1 LYIVNSY
8 LNQINKCFYFKR
20 QLFALS
26 KKASKIGLIAA
37 TSLVVG
43 NMIGSGIFILP
54 AALAKYGSISLL
66 GWFLTAAGAF
76 VLAKVFS
83 NFSKIITNK
92 SGGPYAYSRAGF
104 GDFIGFL
111 VAWGYWV
118 SIWITNSAIAI
129 AIVSALSLFFP
140 SLASNS
146 LYSICLGLAFIWLF
160 TWLNTKGIKTSGK
173 IQIIT
178 TVMKLIPLVFVIFT
192 GFFFFSIDNFP
203 EFNLTSEGNLVTLSM
218 VATLTLFAFLGIES
232 ATIPTENI
240 EHPEKTVPKA
250 TMFGTIIATLVYILG
265 TVMLF
270 GIVPNDILQE
280 SPVPFAEAAELMG
293 GKYAGYFVAAGAAI
307 AAIGA
312 LNGWVL
318 MSGQIP
324 MAAAKD
330 KLFPR
335 VFKKENKNGAPV
347 IGLLIGS
354 VLSSI
359 VMFMN
364 YSESLVD
371 QFEFMVL
378 LTTLACL
385 VPYLFTMASYALVI
399 LDKKLDLKNQSL
411 PIGLSILGFL
421 YALWAIYGSGSDTV
435 FYGFLLLLLGIP
447 FYVLMKWNNKNQ

>member
-1 LYIVNSY
+1 MGD
-8 LNQINKCFYFKR
+8 KF
-20 QLFALS
+20 
-26 KKASKIGLIAA
+26 SKIGLLAA

-43 NMIGSGIFILP
+43 NMIGAGIFVLP

-66 GWFLTAAGAF
+66 GWFLTAAGAL

-111 VAWGYWV
+111 VAWGYWI

-129 AIVSALSLFFP
+129 AIVSALSFFFP

-146 LYSICLGLAFIWLF
+146 LYSISLGLAFIWLF
-160 TWLNTKGIKTSGK
+160 TWVNAKGVKTSGR

-178 TVMKLIPLVFVIFT
+178 TIMKLLPLVFVILL
-192 GFFFFSIDNFP
+192 GFFFFSFDNFP
-203 EFNLTSEGNLVTLSM
+203 EFNVTSESNIATISI
-218 VATLTLFAFLGIES
+218 VATLTLYAFLGIES
-232 ATIPTENI
+232 ATIPAENI
-240 EHPEKTVPKA
+240 ENPKVTVPKA
-250 TMFGTIIATLVYILG
+250 TMLGTIIATLVYIFG
-265 TVMLF
+265 TVVLF
-270 GIVPNDILQE
+270 GIVPNETLQN
-280 SPVPFAEAAELMG
+280 SPTPFAEAAEMIG
-293 GKYAGYFVAAGAAI
+293 GTYAGYFVAAGAAI

-312 LNGWVL
+312 LNGWILV
-318 MSGQIP
+318 SGQIP
-324 MAAAKD
+324 MATAKD

-335 VFKKENKNGAPV
+335 VFKRENKNGAPV
-347 IGLLIGS
+347 IGLIIGS

-364 YSESLVD
+364 YSDNLVN

-378 LTTLACL
+378 LTTLTCL
-385 VPYLFTMASYALVI
+385 VPYLFTAAAYILVVI
-399 LDKKLDLKNQSL
+399 DKKLDLKNQSL
-411 PIGLSILGFL
+411 PIGLSFLGFL
-421 YALWAIYGSGSDTV
+421 YAFWAIYGSGSDTV

-447 FYVLMKWNNKNQ
+447 FYMLMKWNNRNQ